1 MRKPMVSEPARR
13 VVHRR
18 AAVGSVIGKWLGGHV
33 WVPVLSVFGLAG
45 LIAALLVV
53 SLSPSSTSSPGPSVG
68 VADSGLGKL
77 LVDRRRLTL
86 YVFTHDGP
94 NTSVC
99 SEACARVWPPAT
111 ISGKPTAAPGLST
124 AKLKTIK
131 RPDNTRQLVY
141 NGHPLYT
148 FSEDTRS
155 GQLGGENYLSAWYVI
170 SPAGQLIG
178 KPGSVST
185 PAGY

>member
-1 MRKPMVSEPARR
+1 M
-13 VVHRR
+13 
-18 AAVGSVIGKWLGGHV
+18 
-33 WVPVLSVFGLAG
+33 WVPVLSVLTLAG

-53 SLSPSSTSSPGPSVG
+53 SLSAPSTSSPGASVG

-86 YVFTHDGP
+86 YVYTHDTP

-99 SEACARVWPPAT
+99 TEACARVWPPAT

-124 AKLKTIK
+124 AKLRAVK
-131 RPDNTRQLVY
+131 RADNTRQLVY

-155 GQLGGENYLSAWYVI
+155 GQMGGEGFLNSWYAI
-170 SPAGQLIG
+170 SPAGGLIR
-178 KPGSVST
+178 KPGSASA